1 MRLKSNIDKVVTH
14 NFKKVYRNGI
24 VDGKICFWSLDGY
37 RHLTPSLRVF
47 TTNRHKV
54 IVGYLTA
61 DNYIFNSGHDFA
73 FMLKIKKCY

>member
-1 MRLKSNIDKVVTH
+1 MGLSMARLL
-14 NFKKVYRNGI
+14 
-24 VDGKICFWSLDGY
+24 WSLDGY
-37 RHLTPSLRVF
+37 RHLIHRLRVF

-73 FMLKIKKCY
+73 FMLKIKNVIKIETKHKGKAFGE